1 MNLYGVL
8 RAPQLVLDDIKL
20 LRDLRVINYI
30 KIPGA
35 GGVMNYKP
43 GCVSLP
49 LNR

>member
-30 KIPGA
+30 NSRCRWGDE
-35 GGVMNYKP
+35 
-43 GCVSLP
+43 L
-49 LNR
+49 